1 MKHKRISR
9 KALSLVLALVL
20 SLSMIAVG
28 SFTVSATITQWNV
41 VGYQQDNSS
50 MTWDYSSSA
59 KFTGST
65 GSVTIDCNGSNDIY
79 FKLVATEGSNKYLV
93 TAQGTTSPVT
103 LSKGVTSSA
112 LDWNYT
118 SDTNFQSTKNSSD
131 TNVELKYTPSS
142 GATKVTFTITSD
154 GSSNY
159 VTVTEGSEPTS
170 NYYIWHNLG
179 TDGPSG
185 FTKTALDSSY
195 QYSYTHNI
203 DGWFYFNINTDS
215 SSGKTNNWSS
225 KDQAANDLS
234 IDSNVQCWDP
244 AKEGKENNGT
254 YYLGINLKTN
264 QEITVTYNPDTK
276 GVTVSLTGSTPTQ
289 PTTAQPTT
297 AQPTTAQPTTLQPT
311 TAQPTT
317 VAPTS
322 EPSTTRP
329 GGTELND
336 VNIYFKGTTLTYLK
350 PAMTLTDS
358 SGTSTPYTMTKASY
372 IGTYI
377 TGTYKFY
384 WYKATIPTVTV
395 GDSYKITFKTA
406 GSNMEASM
414 NLDFSSCPTD
424 NNMYFGVDNLQIGTK
439 LVDLSNNE
447 TAKLC
452 FRSSANMFTN
462 VAGEPYDPTLTLATV
477 NVSAVSGGETVSYEL
492 GDSDMNRSL
501 NILDATKTQMILTY
515 ADGINSTEK
524 LLADFNVSGSA
535 DIKDV
540 SCLQMYL
547 AKI

>member
-28 SFTVSATITQWNV
+28 SFTAHAW
-41 VGYQQDNSS
+41 
-50 MTWDYSSSA
+50 
-59 KFTGST
+59 
-65 GSVTIDCNGSNDIY
+65 
-79 FKLVATEGSNKYLV
+79 
-93 TAQGTTSPVT
+93 TS
-103 LSKGVTSSA
+103 
-112 LDWNYT
+112 Y
-118 SDTNFQSTKNSSD
+118 
-131 TNVELKYTPSS
+131 
-142 GATKVTFTITSD
+142 
-154 GSSNY
+154 Y
-159 VTVTEGSEPTS
+159 VTGDDFGGFSEKNTTYPVNKIYASTQ
-170 NYYIWHNLG
+170 G
-179 TDGPSG
+179 
-185 FTKTALDSSY
+185 K
-195 QYSYTHNI
+195 
-203 DGWFYFNINTDS
+203 FY
-215 SSGKTNNWSS
+215 
-225 KDQAANDLS
+225 A
-234 IDSNVQCWDP
+234 
-244 AKEGKENNGT
+244 
-254 YYLGINLKTN
+254 
-264 QEITVTYNPDTK
+264 
-276 GVTVSLTGSTPTQ
+276 TVSLTNGKYFKLNANDKYYGPASDTDMDVGTTAVQLSEGGSGAFRFTGTTGTYNLCIDLTNGRDNSPYLWLEASSSSAPWALIGNITGTTWANTYDAAGIKFKQESTNVFYAEATVTSNEKYFRFIKSDNTQYGPSGGGNADVVSYNSSSKTYNNNVTDGYGAYYISTPGKYKIYINTASTPKLWVVATSTPTQPTTAQ

-322 EPSTTRP
+322 EPSTTQP
-329 GGTELND
+329 GGTVLNN

-358 SGTSTPYTMTKASY
+358 SGTSTPYTMTKDSY

-452 FRSSANMFTN
+452 FRSSVNMFTN

-501 NILDATKTQMILTY
+501 NILDATKNQMILTY

-524 LLADFNVSGSA
+524 LLADFDVSGSA

-540 SCLQMYL
+540 SYLQMYL

>member
-1 MKHKRISR
+1 MQTNKNAFKFTGETGDYIVCIDLTNGNEYSPYLWLE
-9 KALSLVLALVL
+9 ASSSSAPWALVGDITEP
-20 SLSMIAVG
+20 SWAGTYDAAGIKFKQESTNVFYAE
-28 SFTVSATITQWNV
+28 ATITSNKNHFRFIKIDNTQYGPSPGGSNV
-41 VGYQQDNSS
+41 DVVDYNSS
-50 MTWDYSSSA
+50 SNAYTNNVTNDYGAYYISTPGEYKIYINTSSS
-59 KFTGST
+59 TPT
-65 GSVTIDCNGSNDIY
+65 LWV
-79 FKLVATEGSNKYLV
+79 VAT
-93 TAQGTTSPVT
+93 
-103 LSKGVTSSA
+103 
-112 LDWNYT
+112 
-118 SDTNFQSTKNSSD
+118 
-131 TNVELKYTPSS
+131 
-142 GATKVTFTITSD
+142 
-154 GSSNY
+154 
-159 VTVTEGSEPTS
+159 
-170 NYYIWHNLG
+170 
-179 TDGPSG
+179 
-185 FTKTALDSSY
+185 
-195 QYSYTHNI
+195 
-203 DGWFYFNINTDS
+203 
-215 SSGKTNNWSS
+215 
-225 KDQAANDLS
+225 
-234 IDSNVQCWDP
+234 
-244 AKEGKENNGT
+244 
-254 YYLGINLKTN
+254 
-264 QEITVTYNPDTK
+264 
-276 GVTVSLTGSTPTQ
+276 STPTQ

-297 AQPTTAQPTTLQPT
+297 AQPTTAQPTTAQPT

-322 EPSTTRP
+322 EPSTTQP

-358 SGTSTPYTMTKASY
+358 SGTSTPYTMTKYSY

-377 TGTYKFY
+377 TGTYQFY

-524 LLADFNVSGSA
+524 LLADFDVSGSA

>member
-28 SFTVSATITQWNV
+28 SFTAHAWTAYYLIGDSLKNWTSNQTSTPISNQYRDNTNGKMCTASVHLEKDSYFALYGGQSTTSQLGPVANGTEIK
-41 VGYQQDNSS
+41 VGIDAIQVQTN
-50 MTWDYSSSA
+50 A
-59 KFTGST
+59 NAFKFTGETGDYIVCIDLTNGKEYAPSLWLESATSNVSWAVSGYLANAAGEWQNYTDSNLKFTQEST
-65 GSVTIDCNGSNDIY
+65 NVYSTTITTNASKKY
-79 FKLVATEGSNKYLV
+79 FKLVNSDNETYGPSAGDTDVQSYSSSSNAFSEIKKDGS
-93 TAQGTTSPVT
+93 QFIIGTPGEY
-103 LSKGVTSSA
+103 KIYINTSSP
-112 LDWNYT
+112 
-118 SDTNFQSTKNSSD
+118 
-131 TNVELKYTPSS
+131 TPKLWVV
-142 GATKVTFTITSD
+142 AT
-154 GSSNY
+154 
-159 VTVTEGSEPTS
+159 
-170 NYYIWHNLG
+170 
-179 TDGPSG
+179 
-185 FTKTALDSSY
+185 
-195 QYSYTHNI
+195 
-203 DGWFYFNINTDS
+203 
-215 SSGKTNNWSS
+215 
-225 KDQAANDLS
+225 
-234 IDSNVQCWDP
+234 
-244 AKEGKENNGT
+244 
-254 YYLGINLKTN
+254 
-264 QEITVTYNPDTK
+264 
-276 GVTVSLTGSTPTQ
+276 STPTQ

-297 AQPTTAQPTTLQPT
+297 AQPTTAQPTTAQPT

-329 GGTELND
+329 GGTVLNN

-358 SGTSTPYTMTKASY
+358 SGTSTPYTMTKDSY

-424 NNMYFGVDNLQIGTK
+424 KNMYFGVDNLQIGTK

-452 FRSSANMFTN
+452 FRSSVNMFTN

>member
-1 MKHKRISR
+1 MKHKRISS

-20 SLSMIAVG
+20 SLSVIAVG
-28 SFTVSATITQWNV
+28 SFTAHAWTSYYVTGDDFGAFSETDTTYPVNKPYASTEGKYYAIVSLTNGKYFKLNANGKYYGPGSDTDMNV
-41 VGYQQDNSS
+41 GTAAVQLSQGGSGAFRFTGTTGTYNLCIDLTNGRDNAPYLWLEAS
-50 MTWDYSSSA
+50 SSSA
-59 KFTGST
+59 SWALIGNIT
-65 GSVTIDCNGSNDIY
+65 
-79 FKLVATEGSNKYLV
+79 
-93 TAQGTTSPVT
+93 GTTWASTYDAAGIKFKQESTNVFYAEAT
-103 LSKGVTSSA
+103 VTS
-112 LDWNYT
+112 NEKYFRFIK
-118 SDTNFQSTKNSSD
+118 SDNTQ
-131 TNVELKYTPSS
+131 Y
-142 GATKVTFTITSD
+142 
-154 GSSNY
+154 
-159 VTVTEGSEPTS
+159 
-170 NYYIWHNLG
+170 
-179 TDGPSG
+179 GPSG
-185 FTKTALDSSY
+185 GGNVDVVSYNSSSKTY
-195 QYSYTHNI
+195 KNNVT
-203 DGWFYFNINTDS
+203 DGYGAYYISTPGKYKIYINT
-215 SSGKTNNWSS
+215 
-225 KDQAANDLS
+225 A
-234 IDSNVQCWDP
+234 
-244 AKEGKENNGT
+244 
-254 YYLGINLKTN
+254 
-264 QEITVTYNPDTK
+264 
-276 GVTVSLTGSTPTQ
+276 STPTLWVVATSTPTQPTTAQ

-322 EPSTTRP
+322 EPSTTQP
-329 GGTELND
+329 GGTVLNN

-358 SGTSTPYTMTKASY
+358 SGTSTPYTMTKDSY

-424 NNMYFGVDNLQIGTK
+424 KNMYFGVDNLQIGTK

-452 FRSSANMFTN
+452 FRSSVNMFTN

-524 LLADFNVSGSA
+524 LLADFDVSGSA

-540 SCLQMYL
+540 SYLQMYL

>member
-20 SLSMIAVG
+20 SLSVIAVG
-28 SFTVSATITQWNV
+28 SFTAHAWTSYYVTGDDFGGFSATDTTYPVNKTYASTNGKYYTTVTLTNGKYFKLNANSKFYGPSDNTNMNV
-41 VGYQQDNSS
+41 GTSAVQLSQDSSKAFKFTGTTGTYNLCIDLTNGQDNSPYL
-50 MTWDYSSSA
+50 WLESA
-59 KFTGST
+59 TSNVSWAVSGYLANADGEWQKYTDSNLKFTQEST
-65 GSVTIDCNGSNDIY
+65 NVYSTTITTDASKKY
-79 FKLVATEGSNKYLV
+79 FKLVNSDNETYGPSAGDTDVQSYSSSSNAFSEIKKDGS
-93 TAQGTTSPVT
+93 QFIIGTPGEY
-103 LSKGVTSSA
+103 KIYINTSSP
-112 LDWNYT
+112 
-118 SDTNFQSTKNSSD
+118 
-131 TNVELKYTPSS
+131 TPKLWVV
-142 GATKVTFTITSD
+142 AT
-154 GSSNY
+154 
-159 VTVTEGSEPTS
+159 
-170 NYYIWHNLG
+170 
-179 TDGPSG
+179 
-185 FTKTALDSSY
+185 
-195 QYSYTHNI
+195 
-203 DGWFYFNINTDS
+203 
-215 SSGKTNNWSS
+215 
-225 KDQAANDLS
+225 
-234 IDSNVQCWDP
+234 
-244 AKEGKENNGT
+244 
-254 YYLGINLKTN
+254 
-264 QEITVTYNPDTK
+264 
-276 GVTVSLTGSTPTQ
+276 STPTQ

-329 GGTELND
+329 GGTVLNN

-358 SGTSTPYTMTKASY
+358 SGTSTPYTMTKDSY

-384 WYKATIPTVTV
+384 WYKATIPKVTV

-452 FRSSANMFTN
+452 FRSSVNMFTN

-524 LLADFNVSGSA
+524 LLADFDVSGSA

-540 SCLQMYL
+540 SYLQMYL